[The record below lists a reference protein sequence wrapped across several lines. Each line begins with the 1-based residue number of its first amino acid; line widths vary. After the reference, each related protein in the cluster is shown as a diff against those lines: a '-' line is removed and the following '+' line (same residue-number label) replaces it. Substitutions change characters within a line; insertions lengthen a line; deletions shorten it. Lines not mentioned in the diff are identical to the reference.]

1 MTLLQASR
9 EAPDEVTNTINEKLK
24 SYRRRISPSLGPL
37 ARPGGVQR
45 VRRLARVGELGA
57 LLGDHDEMVLLVK
70 VSRSV
75 SLRLRRF
82 LREREKQGK
91 SERQKKKTRESNERK
106 KTPTG
111 DDEKNASASL
121 STASFVCLSASRR
134 PTLCFSFLLRVF
146 KHAT

>member
-82 LREREKQGK
+82 LREREA
-91 SERQKKKTRESNERK
+91 RK
-106 KTPTG
+106 K
-111 DDEKNASASL
+111 
-121 STASFVCLSASRR
+121 
-134 PTLCFSFLLRVF
+134 
-146 KHAT
+146 